1 MTKVIRIDLDSVKR
15 SRNASEYRNVPRA
28 RCEEF
33 DLEVVGDGL
42 IVKRLAEVLYEEK
55 GQIEATLVVFR
66 GVTPC
71 FTPTPIKSWVLPSG
85 RQPQHLRRG

>member
-71 FTPTPIKSWVLPSG
+71 FTLTPIKSWVLPSG

>member
-1 MTKVIRIDLDSVKR
+1 MTKIIRIDLDSVKK

-42 IVKRLAEVLYEEK
+42 IVKRLAKMLYEEK

-66 GVTPC
+66 GDTPS
-71 FTPTPIKSWVLPSG
+71 FVPKPIKTWVLPSG
-85 RQPQHLRRG
+85 TQPEQLRRG

>member
-1 MTKVIRIDLDSVKR
+1 MTKTIRIDLDTVTKQ
-15 SRNASEYRNVPRA
+15 RNESEYRNVPRA

-42 IVKRLAEVLYEEK
+42 IVKRLAKKLYEEK
-55 GQIEATLVVFR
+55 GQIDATLVVFR

-71 FTPTPIKSWVLPSG
+71 FSPAPIKTWVLPSG